1 MVASRRRTTT
11 RLIGAVLIAA
21 VSTAAAAGCTGTSTA
36 TPTVPV
42 TATPTL
48 PAPMASPAR
57 PDEWRGTGEIGAQA
71 AAVWFVRDLYS
82 YVVETNDLTDW
93 QALSEPDCEF
103 CTNTAENAAAASAA
117 GTVQRV
123 SGVTSSVTRVEELNP
138 LAYSVL
144 LDYADLTTLVY
155 TDAGEL
161 VDTLEPAEGQLLVV
175 VYRVGADWHLREGQW
190 FERGATVPTAAA

>member
-1 MVASRRRTTT
+1 M
-11 RLIGAVLIAA
+11 IGAVLIAA

-103 CTNTAENAAAASAA
+103 CQSVVDDVGKGVQT
-117 GTVQRV
+117 GTVLRQ
-123 SGVTSSVTRVEELNP
+123 GV
-138 LAYSVL
+138 
-144 LDYADLTTLVY
+144 
-155 TDAGEL
+155 
-161 VDTLEPAEGQLLVV
+161 
-175 VYRVGADWHLREGQW
+175 
-190 FERGATVPTAAA
+190 